1 MTIFQYSE
9 EDVLGKVAAVDTTS
23 VTLIVDNI
31 DVLRK
36 MQVNRL
42 VALRSSRA
50 GQHLIGI
57 IHKIIRKSTEP
68 EAHAEKGEDDGF
80 REHNTVKILLIGTFF
95 DVLLNEKNVF
105 RRTLETVP
113 EIDAEC
119 YPIEGDKLTRFM
131 RAISFRKGEE
141 SPSLSLGHYTL
152 DEEAVAYLDANKF
165 FQRHAAIVGSTG
177 SGKSYATARLVEQI
191 AALPNGNAI
200 LFDLHGEYKNLSDE
214 GIKHYKVAG
223 PNEALRG
230 GTLDEGILF
239 FPYWLLSYEDMIGW
253 LVERTDQNAPN
264 QSMVLARAVT
274 AAKLHDL
281 EQRNETELIEHFTV
295 DSPIPYRL
303 EYVLDE
309 LKRLNAERVPGPKG
323 DRQGDF
329 HGKLSRLIA
338 RLENKMS
345 DRRLGFLMNPPREA
359 FEMSWLEQLAGR
371 LVCGRDHQADKR
383 GGVKIIDFSEVPSDI
398 LPLVV
403 GRVASLVF
411 SVQLWTEKAK
421 RHPIALLCDEAHL
434 YMPNHASGSGAVEAS
449 QKYFEKIAKEG
460 RKYGVGLVVITQR
473 PSEVNKTILSQCNNF
488 VALRLTHAEDQ
499 QVIKRLL
506 PDNLGGFAEWLPVLD
521 TGEALIVGDAS
532 LLPSRVRITEPNRKP
547 DSGTWAFWDE
557 WSKIRK
563 ENAVN
568 QAVMAWRRQCMI
580 EEDR

>member
-239 FPYWLLSYEDMIGW
+239 FPYWLFSYEDMIGW

-449 QKYFEKIAKEG
+449 QKYF
-460 RKYGVGLVVITQR
+460 
-473 PSEVNKTILSQCNNF
+473 
-488 VALRLTHAEDQ
+488 
-499 QVIKRLL
+499 
-506 PDNLGGFAEWLPVLD
+506 
-521 TGEALIVGDAS
+521 
-532 LLPSRVRITEPNRKP
+532 
-547 DSGTWAFWDE
+547 
-557 WSKIRK
+557 
-563 ENAVN
+563 
-568 QAVMAWRRQCMI
+568 
-580 EEDR
+580 